1 MKPDAYTKAV
11 LTLILVCLI
20 VICVAQ
26 IRLAAS
32 AQKTLALSDEEQ
44 GLGKGTTSEAAESIE
59 VKKHS
64 APLGFNALPFTT
76 F

>member
-1 MKPDAYTKAV
+1 MKPDAYMKAV

-26 IRLAAS
+26 IRLAAP
-32 AQKTLALSDEEQ
+32 APKTVPLSDEEQ
-44 GLGKGTTSEAAESIE
+44 ELGRGTTSEAAESIE
-59 VKKHS
+59 VTKHS
-64 APLGFNALPFTT
+64 APLGFNALPFAT